1 MSFLQLLTLFWMGL
15 LGAAEGWGWGGG
27 SSKRPDPKICHTYTR
42 MMKIGTVIP

>member
-1 MSFLQLLTLFWMGL
+1 MGL
-15 LGAAEGWGWGGG
+15 LGAAEGGGVG